1 MLALGRLAGPNH
13 RLEKGPGVVDGA
25 PESAPERRAV
35 VDGAPELAPERR
47 AQVLPLQASS
57 AFWVIAFFASPR
69 RKLGGPEQT
78 LEVGT
83 LWEVQRRVCF
93 PESFS
98 FAGRFCTG

>member
-13 RLEKGPGVVDGA
+13 RLEKGPG
-25 PESAPERRAV
+25 V

-83 LWEVQRRVCF
+83 LWEVQRRVRF

>member
-1 MLALGRLAGPNH
+1 MLGLGRLAGPNH
-13 RLEKGPGVVDGA
+13 RLEKGPG
-25 PESAPERRAV
+25 V

-57 AFWVIAFFASPR
+57 AFWVISFFASPR
-69 RKLGGPEQT
+69 RNLGGLEQT

-83 LWEVQRRVCF
+83 LWDVHRWVRF

-98 FAGRFCTG
+98 LAGRFWTG

>member
-1 MLALGRLAGPNH
+1 MPALGRLAGPNH

-25 PESAPERRAV
+25 PESAPERRA
-35 VDGAPELAPERR
+35 
-47 AQVLPLQASS
+47 QVLPLRASS

-69 RKLGGPEQT
+69 RTLGRPEQT

-83 LWEVQRRVCF
+83 LWEVQRRVRF

-98 FAGRFCTG
+98 FAGRFWSG